1 MPSPQLPFPNLK
13 PAAFFCAGIAF
24 NEVVDGI
31 MNLKSSDPTRTPV
44 MLRDD
49 TQITRLQNELQ
60 VAEETANR
68 LRQELATKDSGQV
81 AGICLLVNDSPDLLA
96 DPSSRK
102 MLQDQAIFDV
112 AQGLGVEK
120 SRVEAVGMHVEGSRT
135 LAVDL
140 HITPPTGEQS
150 HSGRGVSS
158 TQLAERLLQQSRDP
172 RSTFMQTPTGQ
183 KTVKVHLE
191 REQDF
196 VYRLRKT
203 VLLLQEELKTLQ
215 HSNAELRAETE
226 RLRNQLISAEQ
237 NLKVLTRENAQ
248 KDAEIQVPLNG
259 VHLCVCV
266 CVRACVVD
274 VRSCVSMCSLPSP
287 FHLIMVLVWQDLKST
302 VASLRAQLRPS
313 IDRYE
318 RAEDENAVLRR
329 KIEQLEREI
338 RDVQAQNAGLIA
350 DRRELDLEISRIR
363 ALLNTAAD
371 QRMALENEV
380 SRLRGLQ
387 LEIDKL
393 RELLANKDRELKAVV
408 DDNEWL
414 REEIE
419 NVRREKHVAQ
429 EQRDALRAD
438 CERYQRELSQLGR
451 ELSDLRAQLSRIPL
465 VEEENRKL
473 ANALGEAMD
482 AQVGVCW

>member
-1 MPSPQLPFPNLK
+1 VVKSLLRGGQLCRTVYPLDRLVSVQSRNVEQLPLSQVRELVAGAEGSAVSLGFMRGDASGRYNQRFVTTVTRTCSELQDVQLATCQDLARLIRSGGPGQDSSEAVYQEILRYSWRSLGSPDGASAACTRMPLFPPFSSFLALIACRPRSAPSPPPKLK

-31 MNLKSSDPTRTPV
+31 MSMKSSDPTRTPI

-81 AGICLLVNDSPDLLA
+81 AGICLLVNDNPDLLA

-102 MLQDQAIFDV
+102 MLQDQAVLDV

-120 SRVEAVGMHVEGSRT
+120 MRVEAVGMHVEGSRT

-172 RSTFMQTPTGQ
+172 RSPFMQTPTGQ

-203 VLLLQEELKTLQ
+203 VLLLQEELKDLQ
-215 HSNAELRAETE
+215 QSNAELRAETE

-248 KDAEIQVPLNG
+248 KDAEIQVPLN
-259 VHLCVCV
+259 VC
-266 CVRACVVD
+266 
-274 VRSCVSMCSLPSP
+274 
-287 FHLIMVLVWQDLKST
+287 T
-302 VASLRAQLRPS
+302 
-313 IDRYE
+313 
-318 RAEDENAVLRR
+318 
-329 KIEQLEREI
+329 
-338 RDVQAQNAGLIA
+338 
-350 DRRELDLEISRIR
+350 
-363 ALLNTAAD
+363 
-371 QRMALENEV
+371 
-380 SRLRGLQ
+380 
-387 LEIDKL
+387 
-393 RELLANKDRELKAVV
+393 
-408 DDNEWL
+408 
-414 REEIE
+414 
-419 NVRREKHVAQ
+419 
-429 EQRDALRAD
+429 
-438 CERYQRELSQLGR
+438 
-451 ELSDLRAQLSRIPL
+451 
-465 VEEENRKL
+465 
-473 ANALGEAMD
+473 
-482 AQVGVCW
+482 